1 MKVIRFSSRE
11 MDKIY
16 NRNLYRKRRV
26 EETVRKIVEDVRL
39 FGDEALQ
46 KYTRRFDKVRLAP
59 NKFRVTESET
69 NAAYQNIDS
78 EFISTMKFVMDN
90 VTRFYKKQIKDS
102 WKMRGAD
109 GIILGESL
117 NPLEKVGIYV
127 PSGTNPLVSSVYM
140 TVLPAKV
147 AGVKKIIL
155 ATPPNKEG
163 GVNPHILVVANM
175 LKVDEVY
182 KVGGAQAIASLAFG
196 TKTIPKVDKII
207 GPGNPYVTEAKRQ
220 VFGYVDIDMIA
231 GPSEVVII
239 ANKFSNPQYIVADMM
254 AQAEHAKGL
263 SILITT
269 SKDLA
274 RRLKAEPVK
283 GLIIVAK
290 NIDHAIEIANRI
302 APEHIEILVK
312 NPRKILSKLKN
323 AGAVFL
329 GPYSPCAVGD
339 YVAGPSHVLPTN
351 GTARFFS
358 GLSIGDF
365 LRSTHFVSYSKR
377 ALEKVRSSVE
387 KVSSL
392 EGLTKHAES
401 IRVRF
406 REE

>member
-1 MKVIRFSSRE
+1 MKIIRFSSRQ
-11 MDKIY
+11 MLKIY

-26 EETVRKIVEDVRL
+26 EETVRRIIEDVRL
-39 FGDEALQ
+39 LGDEALQ
-46 KYTRRFDKVRLAP
+46 KYTRRFDKVKLAP

-90 VTRFYKKQIKDS
+90 VTRFYKKQLKNS
-102 WKMRGAD
+102 WRMRGDD
-109 GIILGESL
+109 GIALGEILSPIERL
-117 NPLEKVGIYV
+117 GVYV

-140 TVLPAKV
+140 TVLPARV

-155 ATPPNKEG
+155 TTPPNKDG
-163 GVNPHILVVANM
+163 GVDPHILVVANL

-182 KVGGAQAIASLAFG
+182 KVGGAQAIAALAFG
-196 TKTIPKVDKII
+196 TKMIPKVDKII
-207 GPGNPYVTEAKRQ
+207 GPGNAYVTEAKRQ

-239 ANKFSNPQYIVADMM
+239 ANRFSNPQYILADMM

-269 SKDLA
+269 SRDLA

-283 GLIIVAK
+283 GYIVVAK
-290 NIDHAIEIANRI
+290 NMDHAIEIANRI
-302 APEHIEILVK
+302 APEHLEILIK
-312 NPRKILSKLKN
+312 HPKKLLGKLKN
-323 AGAVFL
+323 VGAVFL

-358 GLSIGDF
+358 GLSISDF
-365 LRSTHFVSYSKR
+365 LRSTHFVSYSRR

-392 EGLTKHAES
+392 EGLSKHAES

-406 REE
+406 KEE